1 MRHEFEK
8 WYQEEV
14 TGCNGEWLVKDDGGQ
29 YVERSTREAWIVWQQ
44 ASNSE
49 REACAK
55 VCDDLVHALDGG
67 GNQYRRPAHAEH
79 CAAKIRARSNS
90 N

>member
-44 ASNSE
+44 ATGG
-49 REACAK
+49 A
-55 VCDDLVHALDGG
+55 VGTALLPHKTYSRHSSV
-67 GNQYRRPAHAEH
+67 QQKH
-79 CAAKIRARSNS
+79 
-90 N
+90 